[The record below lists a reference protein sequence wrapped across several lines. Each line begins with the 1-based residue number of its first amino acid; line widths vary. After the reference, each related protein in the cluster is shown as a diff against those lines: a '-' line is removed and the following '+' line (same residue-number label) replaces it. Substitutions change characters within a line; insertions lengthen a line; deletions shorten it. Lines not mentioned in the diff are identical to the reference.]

1 MIGQTDLCTPATI
14 TFEFTAL
21 AALQQVIQEP
31 ALAQPPRVTF
41 HGIHETL
48 PFLELLCGTAEA
60 AKLSPSM
67 RLRMIRD
74 SSIIL
79 CESFTNPLI
88 GGMYAKA
95 QSLSVQGFLQSPS
108 SHP

>member
-14 TFEFTAL
+14 TVELTAL
-21 AALQQVIQEP
+21 AALQQVTQEP

-74 SSIIL
+74 SSII

-88 GGMYAKA
+88 GGMYAQA
-95 QSLSVQGFLQSPS
+95 HSLSV
-108 SHP
+108 